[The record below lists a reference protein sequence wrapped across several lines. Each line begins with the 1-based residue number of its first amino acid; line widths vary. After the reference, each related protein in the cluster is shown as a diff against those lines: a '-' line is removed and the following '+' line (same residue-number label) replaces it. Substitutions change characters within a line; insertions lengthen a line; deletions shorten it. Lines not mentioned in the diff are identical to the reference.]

1 MTPSTKV
8 FISFPTTTPGLG
20 NDFQLDDTVK
30 GVLDSPLYT
39 LGGGSEVAVDVTSD
53 VRSVTVRRGRS
64 FQLEQ
69 FQAGQANV
77 VLSNNDRDFDPTN
90 GLQTATRTNL
100 VANPSFETGVAG
112 WSASSTALTFAGAS
126 IVQSAERSMFGD
138 YGASVTST
146 ATGDGIHYTLT
157 GLAPNT
163 TYVVSAYAYIF
174 AGVGVQLVT
183 RDTTNGVNGTTSVT
197 AAVSDWTRITSTLAT
212 GASAATG
219 LIAFKSLSADSQFM
233 VDAVVAESASAGFY
247 FDGSV
252 ADGRIVN
259 ANTAWTGTPDAS
271 SSSLTYSILGTGSPY
286 FPSVRPR
293 VPLAI
298 TVNGS
303 AAFTGRVEDWDFDY
317 NVSGDSVAVAKA
329 ADGYAE
335 IARTEILSLTAS
347 VEASGAR
354 IDRVLNLTEVNWPA
368 SLRAIDP
375 GDVTLAN
382 ASVSTFPINTLEYLR
397 QVEQAEFG
405 ALYIGKDGVLNF
417 NERTSNRAYTS
428 VQFGDT
434 SGIPFVE
441 IQVAYG
447 TELIK
452 NRVTINRPGES
463 LITVDDTGS
472 ITDYGVIAY
481 DLADTLLA
489 DDTQATDLATL
500 LVERYA
506 QPTLRITRIGVDL
519 RAITDSQVSS
529 LLDLEL
535 GDVVTV
541 TFTPNGVGDPIS
553 QPLIIDA
560 IEHSVSVSQHR
571 MTFDLSQT
579 DPAFVLDS
587 LVWGVLNDDKL

>member
-8 FISFPTTTPGLG
+8 YIAFPTTTPGLG
-20 NDFQLDDTVK
+20 DDFRMDDSVLGILDGT
-30 GVLDSPLYT
+30 GVL
-39 LGGGSEVAVDVTSD
+39 GGVSETRTDVTDD

-69 FQAGQANV
+69 FQAGQATV

-90 GLQTATRTNL
+90 ALATGTRFNL
-100 VANPSFETGVAG
+100 VENPSFEAGLAG
-112 WSASSTALTFAGAS
+112 WSASSTVLTVAGAS
-126 IVQSAERSMFGD
+126 VVQSAERSMFGD

-157 GLAPNT
+157 GLAANT
-163 TYVVSAYAYIF
+163 TYVVSAYAYVF
-174 AGVGVQLVT
+174 AGSGVQLIT
-183 RDTTNGVNGTTSVT
+183 RDVTNGVNGTTSDNAT
-197 AAVSDWTRITSTLAT
+197 VSDWTRITSTLAT

-219 LIAFKSLSADSQFM
+219 LIAFKSLSADSQVM
-233 VDAVVAESASAGFY
+233 IDAVVAETASVGYY
-247 FDGSV
+247 FDGGV
-252 ADGRIVN
+252 ADGRIIGPT
-259 ANTAWTGTPDAS
+259 TAWTGTPDAS

-286 FPSVRPR
+286 WPSVRPR
-293 VPLAI
+293 IPLSI
-298 TVNGS
+298 EVNSS
-303 AAFTGRVEDWDFDY
+303 AVFTGKIEDWDFDY
-317 NVSGDSVAVAKA
+317 STNNDSVATAKC

-335 IARTEILSLTAS
+335 LARTEIESLTAS

-354 IDRVLNLTEVNWPA
+354 IERVLNLSEVAWPA
-368 SLRAIDP
+368 SLRNIDP

-397 QVEQAEFG
+397 QIEQAELG
-405 ALYIGKDGVLNF
+405 ALYIGKDGLLNF
-417 NERTSNRAYTS
+417 NERTSNRAYTAVVFS
-428 VQFGDT
+428 DNGD
-434 SGIPFVE
+434 IPFVD

-452 NRVTINRPGES
+452 NRVTINRPNEAI
-463 LITVDDTGS
+463 ITVDDTGS
-472 ITDYGVIAY
+472 ITDYGVISY
-481 DLADTLLA
+481 DLANTLLE

-506 QPTLRITRIGVDL
+506 QPTLRITKVTADL
-519 RAITDSQVSS
+519 RAITNSQVSA

-541 TFTPNGVGDPIS
+541 TFTPNGVGQPIS

-560 IEHSVSVSQHR
+560 IEHSVSISQHR

-587 LVWGVLNDDKL
+587 LVWGVLDDDKL

>member
-8 FISFPTTTPGLG
+8 FIAFPTTTPGLG
-20 NDFQLDDTVK
+20 DDFRMDDSVL
-30 GVLDSPLYT
+30 GVLDGSGV
-39 LGGGSEVAVDVTSD
+39 LGGISETRTDVTND

-69 FQAGQANV
+69 FQAGQATV

-90 GLQTATRTNL
+90 ALATGTRTNL
-100 VANPSFETGVAG
+100 VANPSFEAGLSG
-112 WSASSTALTFAGAS
+112 WSASSTALTVAGAS
-126 IVQSAERSMFGD
+126 VVQSPERSMFGD
-138 YGASVTST
+138 YGASVTSS

-157 GLAPNT
+157 GLAANT
-163 TYVVSAYAYIF
+163 TYVVSAYAYVF
-174 AGVGVQLVT
+174 AGSGVQLIT
-183 RDTTNGVNGTTSVT
+183 RDVTNGVNGTTSAT
-197 AAVSDWTRITSTLAT
+197 ATASDWTRVTSTFAT

-219 LIAFKSLSADSQFM
+219 LIAFKSLSADSRVM
-233 VDAVVAESASAGFY
+233 IDAVVAETASAGYY

-252 ADGRIVN
+252 ADGRIIN
-259 ANTAWTGTPDAS
+259 ASVSWTGSVDAS
-271 SSSLTYSILGTGSPY
+271 SSSMTYGILGTGSPY
-286 FPSVRPR
+286 WPSVRPR
-293 VPLAI
+293 IPLSI
-298 TVNGS
+298 EVNSS
-303 AAFTGRVEDWDFDY
+303 AVFTGKIEDWDFDY
-317 NVSGDSVAVAKA
+317 SKSNDSVATAKC

-335 IARTEILSLTAS
+335 LARTEIESLTAS
-347 VEASGAR
+347 VETSGAR
-354 IDRVLNLTEVNWPA
+354 IDRVLDLTEVNWPA
-368 SLRAIDP
+368 SLRNIDP

-382 ASVSTFPINTLEYLR
+382 ASVSTFPINTLQYLQ
-397 QVEQAEFG
+397 QVETAEFG
-405 ALYIGKDGVLNF
+405 ALYIGKDGLLNF

-434 SGIPFVE
+434 SGIPFVD

-452 NRVTINRPGES
+452 NRVTINRPNEAI
-463 LITVDDTGS
+463 ITVDDTGS
-472 ITDYGVIAY
+472 ITDYGVISY
-481 DLADTLLA
+481 ELADTLLA

-506 QPTLRITRIGVDL
+506 EPTLRITRITTDL
-519 RAITDSQVSS
+519 RAITDGQVAS

-541 TFTPNGVGDPIS
+541 TFTPNGVGQPIS
-553 QPLIIDA
+553 QALIIDA
-560 IEHSVSVSQHR
+560 IEHSVSISQHR

-587 LVWGVLNDDKL
+587 LVWGVLDDDKL

>member
-20 NDFQLDDTVK
+20 DDFRMDDSVFGILDGT
-30 GVLDSPLYT
+30 GVL
-39 LGGGSEVAVDVTSD
+39 GGISETRTDVTND

-69 FQAGQANV
+69 FQAGQATV
-77 VLSNNDRDFDPTN
+77 ILSNNDRDFDPTN
-90 GLQTATRTNL
+90 ALATGTRFNL
-100 VANPSFETGVAG
+100 VENPSFEVGLAG
-112 WSASSTALTFAGAS
+112 WSASSTALTVSGAS
-126 IVQSAERSMFGD
+126 VVQSVERSMFGD

-157 GLAPNT
+157 GLAANT
-163 TYVVSAYAYIF
+163 TYVVSAYAYVF
-174 AGVGVQLVT
+174 AGSGVQLIT
-183 RDTTNGVNGTTSVT
+183 RDVTNGVNGTTSANAT
-197 AAVSDWTRITSTLAT
+197 VSDWTRITSTLAT

-219 LIAFKSLSADSQFM
+219 LIAFKSLSADSQVM
-233 VDAVVAESASAGFY
+233 IDAVVAETASAGYY

-252 ADGRIVN
+252 ADGRIIGP
-259 ANTAWTGTPDAS
+259 TSAWTGTPDAS

-286 FPSVRPR
+286 WPSVRPR
-293 VPLAI
+293 IPLSI
-298 TVNGS
+298 EVNSS
-303 AAFTGRVEDWDFDY
+303 AVFTGKIEDWDFDY
-317 NVSGDSVAVAKA
+317 STSNDSVATAKC
-329 ADGYAE
+329 ADGYTE
-335 IARTEILSLTAS
+335 LARTEIDALTAS
-347 VEASGAR
+347 VETSGAR
-354 IDRVLNLTEVNWPA
+354 IERVLDLTEVNWPA
-368 SLRAIDP
+368 SLRNIDP

-382 ASVSTFPINTLEYLR
+382 ASVSTFPINTLQYLQ
-397 QVEQAEFG
+397 QVETAEFG
-405 ALYIGKDGVLNF
+405 ALYIGKDGILNF
-417 NERTSNRAYTS
+417 NERTSSRAYTS

-434 SGIPFVE
+434 SGIPFVD

-452 NRVTINRPGES
+452 NRVVINRPGEAI
-463 LITVDDTGS
+463 ITVDDTGS
-472 ITDYGVIAY
+472 ITDYGVISY
-481 DLADTLLA
+481 ELADTLLE

-506 QPTLRITRIGVDL
+506 QPTLRITKITTDL
-519 RAITDSQVSS
+519 RAITDGQVAS

-541 TFTPNGVGDPIS
+541 TFTPNGIGLPIS
-553 QPLIIDA
+553 QALIIDA
-560 IEHSVSVSQHR
+560 IEHSVSISQHR

-587 LVWGVLNDDKL
+587 LVWGVLDDDKL